1 METPL
6 IFALLQIVV
15 GGVLVF
21 LVGWLIGA
29 S

>member
-1 METPL
+1 MERPL
-6 IFALLQIVV
+6 LSTVIQVVV